1 VEAGVIHGVGLGLR
15 LESIDEVLDRL
26 DRGDPAL
33 DRVAFWEVSP
43 ENVMRRG
50 GYLPAAVDRVRER
63 FPVLSHGLMMS
74 LGGREPLDA
83 AYFRELS
90 RYHAR
95 LRPPF
100 HSDHLC
106 FTGAGGRVLHD
117 LLPMPV
123 SRAAARHAVA
133 RIREA
138 RDRLEMPFA
147 IENITHYLLPGGW
160 QSPVTMGPQAAP
172 NPGPASPGPLDE
184 AAFIAEVVEESGAG
198 LLLDVNNV
206 YVNAQN
212 YGFDPFAFLRALP
225 LHRVVEIHVAGHE
238 HDAEDGLL
246 IDTHGADMV
255 DPVLDLLAW
264 TIARTGPVPVL
275 LERDHRV
282 PDVAGLLA
290 ELDRADAA
298 YKRGLEM
305 HAEARRVA

>member
-1 VEAGVIHGVGLGLR
+1 LIHGVGLGLR
-15 LESIDEVLDRL
+15 LESIDEILERL

-63 FPVLSHGLMMS
+63 FTVLSHGLMMS
-74 LGGREPLDA
+74 LGGLDPLDD
-83 AYFRELS
+83 AYFRELR

-117 LLPMPV
+117 LLPLPV

-147 IENITHYLLPGGW
+147 VENITHYLLPGGW
-160 QSPVTMGPQAAP
+160 RS
-172 NPGPASPGPLDE
+172 PLDE
-184 AAFIAEVVEESGAG
+184 AAFIADVVEESGAG

-206 YVNAQN
+206 HVNAQN
-212 YGFDPFAFLRALP
+212 YGFDPFAFLRGLP

-238 HDAEDGLL
+238 HDAEDGML

-264 TIARTGPVPVL
+264 AVARTGPAPVL

-290 ELDRADAA
+290 ELERADAA
-298 YKRGLEM
+298 YRRGLAAHE
-305 HAEARRVA
+305 EARRVA